1 MREYCASV
9 RQRNQKKMRIEREVA
24 EEPIQIEKVKN
35 KKGVAESILFEYG
48 LCQA

>member
-1 MREYCASV
+1 MKRV
-9 RQRNQKKMRIEREVA
+9 FA